1 MLNKQLAKAK
11 INLCLHVTGQN
22 MEGYHLL
29 DSLVAFANYGD
40 ELVFH
45 DNEKIEI
52 VSEGKF
58 GKDLSNIKI
67 QKNIIFK
74 TLKSL
79 NLSSGVKI
87 KLQKNLPVSAGI
99 GGGSADAA
107 ATLRG
112 IFQQKNIPFP
122 PDDGLALGADVPVCI
137 KSTTQRMQ
145 GIGEKLTDVKVFP
158 KLAAV
163 LVNSGD
169 KVSTSVIF
177 KLLKNKINQDI
188 GNLPNKKM
196 TFTQTVHYLSELRND
211 LELPAFELIPN
222 IKNVITLLNNSGS
235 SLSRMSGSGAT
246 CFGLFAD
253 FELAKSAANNIST
266 DNPNWWV
273 QPVILG

>member
-112 IFQQKNIPFP
+112 ILQQKNIPFP

-177 KLLKNKINQDI
+177 KLLKNKVNQDI
-188 GNLPNKKM
+188 GNLPIKKM

>member
-67 QKNIIFK
+67 QQNIIFK

-177 KLLKNKINQDI
+177 KLLKNKVNQDI

>member
-74 TLKSL
+74 ALKSL

-122 PDDGLALGADVPVCI
+122 PDDGLALGADVPICI

-169 KVSTSVIF
+169 KVSTPVIF
-177 KLLKNKINQDI
+177 KLLKNKDNQDI

>member
-1 MLNKQLAKAK
+1 VLNKQLAKAK

-22 MEGYHLL
+22 TEGYHLL

-177 KLLKNKINQDI
+177 KLLKNKVNQDI

>member
-58 GKDLSNIKI
+58 GKDLSNIKV

-196 TFTQTVHYLSELRND
+196 TFTQTVHYLNELRND

-253 FELAKSAANNIST
+253 FELAKSAANIIST

>member
-74 TLKSL
+74 ALKSL

-169 KVSTSVIF
+169 KVSTPVIF
-177 KLLKNKINQDI
+177 KLLKNKDNQDI

>member
-22 MEGYHLL
+22 TEGYHLL

-177 KLLKNKINQDI
+177 KLLKNKVNQDI

>member
-137 KSTTQRMQ
+137 KSTTQRVQ

-177 KLLKNKINQDI
+177 KLLKNKVNQDI

>member
-177 KLLKNKINQDI
+177 KLLKNKVNQDI
-188 GNLPNKKM
+188 GNLPNRKM

>member
-112 IFQQKNIPFP
+112 ILQQKNIPFP

-177 KLLKNKINQDI
+177 KLLKNKVNQDI

>member
-1 MLNKQLAKAK
+1 VLNKQLAKAK

-145 GIGEKLTDVKVFP
+145 GIGEKLTDVRVFP

-177 KLLKNKINQDI
+177 KLLKNKVNQDI

>member
-112 IFQQKNIPFP
+112 ILQQKNIPFP

-169 KVSTSVIF
+169 KVSTPVIF
-177 KLLKNKINQDI
+177 KLLKNKDNQDI

>member
-177 KLLKNKINQDI
+177 KLLKNKVNQDI
-188 GNLPNKKM
+188 GNLPIKKM

-253 FELAKSAANNIST
+253 FELAKNAANNIST

>member
-22 MEGYHLL
+22 TEGYHLL

-145 GIGEKLTDVKVFP
+145 GIGEKLTDVRVFP

-177 KLLKNKINQDI
+177 KLLKNKVNQDI

-273 QPVILG
+273 QPVTLG

>member
-177 KLLKNKINQDI
+177 KLLKNKVNQDI

>member
-177 KLLKNKINQDI
+177 KLLKNKDNQDI

>member
-112 IFQQKNIPFP
+112 IFQQRNIPFP

-177 KLLKNKINQDI
+177 KLLKNKVNQDI

>member
-112 IFQQKNIPFP
+112 ILQQKNIPFP

-169 KVSTSVIF
+169 KVSTPVIF
-177 KLLKNKINQDI
+177 KLLKNKVNQDI

>member
-112 IFQQKNIPFP
+112 ILQQKNIPFP

-177 KLLKNKINQDI
+177 KLLKNKDNQDI

>member
-1 MLNKQLAKAK
+1 VLNKQLAKAK

-169 KVSTSVIF
+169 KVSTPVIF
-177 KLLKNKINQDI
+177 KLLKNKDNQDI

>member
-112 IFQQKNIPFP
+112 ILQQKNIPFP

-177 KLLKNKINQDI
+177 KLLKNKVNQDI

-196 TFTQTVHYLSELRND
+196 TFTQTVHYLSKLRND

-222 IKNVITLLNNSGS
+222 IKNVITL
-235 SLSRMSGSGAT
+235 
-246 CFGLFAD
+246 
-253 FELAKSAANNIST
+253 
-266 DNPNWWV
+266 
-273 QPVILG
+273 

>member
-99 GGGSADAA
+99 GGGSADVA

-177 KLLKNKINQDI
+177 KLLKNKVNQDI

>member
-1 MLNKQLAKAK
+1 MLNKQVAKAK

-40 ELVFH
+40 ELVFQ

-169 KVSTSVIF
+169 KVSTPVIF
-177 KLLKNKINQDI
+177 KLLKNKDNQDI

>member
-177 KLLKNKINQDI
+177 KLLKNKVNQDI

-253 FELAKSAANNIST
+253 FELAKSAANNISA

>member
-1 MLNKQLAKAK
+1 MLNKQVAKAK

-40 ELVFH
+40 ELVFQ

-74 TLKSL
+74 ALKSL

-169 KVSTSVIF
+169 KVSTPVIF
-177 KLLKNKINQDI
+177 KLLKNKDNQDI

>member
-177 KLLKNKINQDI
+177 KLLKNKVNQDI

-235 SLSRMSGSGAT
+235 SLSRMSGSGGT

>member
-74 TLKSL
+74 ALKSL

>member
-1 MLNKQLAKAK
+1 M
-11 INLCLHVTGQN
+11 
-22 MEGYHLL
+22 
-29 DSLVAFANYGD
+29 
-40 ELVFH
+40 
-45 DNEKIEI
+45 
-52 VSEGKF
+52 
-58 GKDLSNIKI
+58 
-67 QKNIIFK
+67 
-74 TLKSL
+74 
-79 NLSSGVKI
+79 
-87 KLQKNLPVSAGI
+87 
-99 GGGSADAA
+99 
-107 ATLRG
+107 
-112 IFQQKNIPFP
+112 
-122 PDDGLALGADVPVCI
+122 GADVPVCI
-137 KSTTQRMQ
+137 KSTTKRMQ

-177 KLLKNKINQDI
+177 KLLKNKVNQDI